1 MECVWGEATIQR
13 IRGRGGCAM
22 SALCFMSVCRME
34 EYGISKSDGTVV
46 FGQLLGMCDNIT
58 FPLGKC

>member
-1 MECVWGEATIQR
+1 MQ
-13 IRGRGGCAM
+13 
-22 SALCFMSVCRME
+22 

-58 FPLGKC
+58 FPLGKQWSYNSMCYLVEKLFCF